1 MTTTVYAAR
10 VWEKVTVTG
19 TGSVTCSGT
28 VQQGG
33 YATFASSIPVGS
45 QVPYYI
51 GDSSASAWE
60 AGMGVYSGTAPGSFT
75 RAPVA
80 SSNGGALVSFAGN
93 VCDVVVNLLPPI
105 TATNG
110 AQQTGLLPATNPDGF
125 LDESFSRFPAL
136 NLKPRN
142 QLQTLIAGKIMIN
155 SQVNAPVRCKIGLI
169 GDSTGMGYGGLP
181 NNFLQHSIT
190 AYMAQALAA
199 AGYNSTYDSNF
210 GTGNENNSDS
220 RLVMTGNTS
229 APIGSL
235 AGGAYQLSAAGTL
248 LFTPNN
254 AWDTVDILGYNQNG
268 IGPMS
273 LIAGSVTTPFGTLNQ
288 TQLGVNPT
296 IQTFS
301 TGAAPAVQT
310 LSIGWTSGSIDVL
323 GIICYN
329 SKAPAIEVYNFAGGN
344 QPSATYA
351 STSPAYGALNAILQ
365 TGVQAVFYELGIN
378 DGITNVTPAAFGTN
392 VLSCVNALQAA
403 GIEVI
408 LMMPPI
414 VPGASYSTTLF
425 PGYLKQ
431 LQAIAL
437 SNNVPLINWMDV
449 YGNGLAL
456 GSDAGQPHPDNAV
469 YQDKANYIVRNI
481 FQTQALAINTLGSL
495 IPVAASTPLTPAQN
509 NSLAQLS
516 VAGVTV
522 TLPPAASYPNY
533 KYTVQAT
540 FASGIATV
548 ASSGGSFV
556 GPDIATASTITLI
569 PGSALQF
576 RSDGTSW
583 QSFVTGGKSG
593 SAVFLAAGSITI
605 PQWAKN
611 FRLLGVGG
619 GASGAGGIT
628 LPNAT
633 TAGPGGGG
641 GGTGGLSDT
650 CWLPI
655 SALPQLTGVVTIGA
669 GGAQAAA
676 NANGNAGSNTIC
688 VFGSKTFT
696 FNGATTSQATPGS
709 TAVNSTGGWGGAAPI
724 LSATSTNAA
733 AVYFYNGGAVSGG
746 ACARAGTPTNG
757 ANTSLLPTAGGG
769 GGGATGTVYVAG
781 GNSGYGFGPDL
792 LAVQGNGGTTS
803 GAAGSN
809 GANAIAWPTSAT
821 AAGGGGGAGN
831 LGGAGGA
838 GGSGGQP
845 GAGGGGGGAG
855 TTIGGTGGAG
865 GAGGLM
871 AEWN

>member
-19 TGSVTCSGT
+19 TGAVTCSGT

-169 GDSTGMGYGGLP
+169 GDSTGMGYGGLS

-323 GIICYN
+323 GIIFYN

-414 VPGASYSTTLF
+414 IPGATYSTTLF

-556 GPDIATASTITLI
+556 GPDIATTSTITLI
-569 PGSALQF
+569 PGCALQF

-583 QSFVTGGKSG
+583 QSFVIGGKSG
-593 SAVFLAAGSITI
+593 SVVLYSSVSGVI

-611 FRLLGVGG
+611 VRMLGIGG
-619 GASGAGGIT
+619 GASGAGGGT
-628 LPNAT
+628 VT
-633 TAGPGGGG
+633 SSGSGGGG
-641 GGTGGLSDT
+641 GGSGLLVDTLWVSITGFPSFSYT
-650 CWLPI
+650 
-655 SALPQLTGVVTIGA
+655 ATIGA
-669 GGAQAAA
+669 GGASVPAG
-676 NANGNAGSNTIC
+676 ANGL
-688 VFGSKTFT
+688 
-696 FNGATTSQATPGS
+696 PGS
-709 TAVNSTGGWGGAAPI
+709 TSTISFGSQVFSFAGCLYSPPTPGVSGNSSSGGWGGSNPALQTQTGNA
-724 LSATSTNAA
+724 LYALNCGTEAGAGCSATGVPQTLQNTDLVPPA
-733 AVYFYNGGAVSGG
+733 GA
-746 ACARAGTPTNG
+746 
-757 ANTSLLPTAGGG
+757 AGGG
-769 GGGATGTVYVAG
+769 LNAGVFQPGGGT
-781 GNSGYGFGPDL
+781 GYGFGVDSS
-792 LAVQGNGGTTS
+792 AKATGGGNS
-803 GAAGSN
+803 AGANGSN
-809 GANAIAWPTSAT
+809 GYNAFNWPTSYPAT
-821 AAGGGGGAGN
+821 GGGGGAGN
-831 LGGAGGA
+831 ASGKGGAGGT
-838 GGSGGQP
+838 GGQP
-845 GAGGGGGGAG
+845 GAGGGGGGSG
-855 TTIGGTGGAG
+855 STGGGAG
-865 GAGGLM
+865 GAGGAGGIFLQ
-871 AEWN
+871 WN